1 MLEFLPLPAVIVDL
15 ETTGGRASSDRVT
28 EVGLVEIDADGSV
41 REWSTL
47 VNPGCSIPPHIQWL
61 TGIDNEMV
69 ADAPRFE
76 AIAPELHARLAGR
89 LFIAHNAR
97 FDYGFLRNEFGRSG
111 LRFTS
116 RPLCTVRLSRALYPE
131 SPRHNLDTLV
141 ERHGIVMESRHRA
154 LADARAVYEFL
165 CAAVREQGVERLAEV
180 VGVMRKRPALPP
192 YLEDN
197 LDELPETPGIYF
209 FYGEEAA
216 LLYVGKSKNLA
227 ARVPSHFA
235 GGESSTRA
243 LRLAQQVRRVEWQET
258 AGELSALLREARL
271 VKERQPLFNRMLRR
285 ESKLCSLQLVE
296 DADGVLR
303 PDVVSAADLA
313 RIRPRMFG
321 LFASPA
327 AARKKLREIAAEERL
342 CLYVA
347 GLEKR
352 QVRPCS
358 ARQLKRCGGHCEGQE
373 ETLQHNLRFM
383 AALQGLALK
392 VWPYPGPV
400 GVVEECA
407 ENGLREIQVVDNWCW
422 LGTASSDDELREIL
436 ATPRAAV
443 FDRDTY
449 SLLVAALFGRNR
461 RELLPLRYAEDHAPS
476 PNDYS

>member
-1 MLEFLPLPAVIVDL
+1 MLDFLPLPAVIVDL
-15 ETTGGRASSDRVT
+15 ETTGGRASTDRIT

-47 VNPGCSIPPHIQWL
+47 VNPGCSIPPHIQWF
-61 TGIDNEMV
+61 TGISNEMV
-69 ADAPRFE
+69 AEAPAF
-76 AIAPELHARLAGR
+76 ADIAAELQERLAGR

-97 FDYGFLRNEFGRSG
+97 FDYGFLRNEFGRAG
-111 LRFTS
+111 RRYAT

-131 SPRHNLDTLV
+131 SPRHNLDTLIA
-141 ERHGIVMESRHRA
+141 RHGIAMDSRHRA

-165 CAAVREQGVERLAEV
+165 CAAVREQGRERLEDVLGA
-180 VGVMRKRPALPP
+180 MRKRPSLPP

-197 LDELPETPGIYF
+197 LDELPETPGVYF
-209 FYGEEAA
+209 FYGEADA

-235 GGESSTRA
+235 GSESSTRA
-243 LRLAQQVRRVEWQET
+243 LRLAQQVRRVDWQET
-258 AGELSALLREARL
+258 AGEFSALLREARL
-271 VKERQPLFNRMLRR
+271 VKERQPLFNRLLRR

-296 DADGVLR
+296 DAQGVLR
-303 PDVVSAADLA
+303 PEVVSAADLA

-321 LFASPA
+321 LFASA
-327 AARKKLREIAAEERL
+327 VAARKKLREIAAEQRL

-352 QVRPCS
+352 QARPCS
-358 ARQLKRCGGHCEGQE
+358 ARQLKRCDGHCEGQE
-373 ETLQHNLRFM
+373 STLQHNLRFM
-383 AALQGLALK
+383 EALQDLALK
-392 VWPYPGPV
+392 VWPHAGPV

-422 LGTASSDDELREIL
+422 LGTATSDEELRAIL
-436 ATPRAAV
+436 VAPRVAV

-449 SLLVAALFGRNR
+449 SLLVSALFGRNR
-461 RELLPLRYAEDHAPS
+461 REVIALRYASEDGAT
-476 PNDYS
+476 